1 MVTMSFIF
9 IFAIIIIVISIM
21 MDMMATC
28 VQEAAAG
35 SLEVAIDPAQYSF
48 PTKDIPSLLTQN
60 LAQVVVLVAFSGLYY
75 NSVF

>member
-1 MVTMSFIF
+1 MVTMSIIF

-35 SLEVAIDPAQYSF
+35 SLEVAMDPAQYSF
-48 PTKDIPSLLTQN
+48 PTNDIPSL
-60 LAQVVVLVAFSGLYY
+60 
-75 NSVF
+75 